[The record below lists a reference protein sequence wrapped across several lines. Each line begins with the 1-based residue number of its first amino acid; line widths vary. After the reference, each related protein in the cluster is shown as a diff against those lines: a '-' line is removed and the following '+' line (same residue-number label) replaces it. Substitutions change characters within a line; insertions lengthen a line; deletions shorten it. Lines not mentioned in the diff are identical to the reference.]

1 MAVYLKQVKKMGS
14 RFSNPAFVI
23 TKLTPQMA
31 DIAIAN
37 KIWCGFIGVF
47 LLRGFVL
54 TKRCNPL
61 FKRNMT
67 IYNKIED
74 FASVLAANRPIIGLD
89 FGDKTIGVA
98 ISDRRRCI
106 ATPKETIKRG
116 RFAEDL
122 AALQGIIVRD
132 EVCGIILGLPIHMN
146 GDEGVRCQ
154 KTRAF
159 ARNLTKNLVKNLG
172 DSGDMPIGFWDER
185 LSSRVADRAMIEAD
199 MSRAKRAELINH
211 VAAGFILQSALDRL
225 VYLAQEG

>member
-1 MAVYLKQVKKMGS
+1 MAVYLKQVKNMGS

-37 KIWCGFIGVF
+37 KIWCGFIGCF
-47 LLRGFVL
+47 HWGFGL

-116 RFAEDL
+116 RFAVDL

-159 ARNLTKNLVKNLG
+159 ARNLTKNLVKN
-172 DSGDMPIGFWDER
+172 SGEADMPIGFWDER

>member
-1 MAVYLKQVKKMGS
+1 
-14 RFSNPAFVI
+14 
-23 TKLTPQMA
+23 
-31 DIAIAN
+31 
-37 KIWCGFIGVF
+37 
-47 LLRGFVL
+47 
-54 TKRCNPL
+54 
-61 FKRNMT
+61 MT

-116 RFAEDL
+116 RFAADL

-159 ARNLTKNLVKNLG
+159 ARNLTKNLVKNLGNDLG

>member
-1 MAVYLKQVKKMGS
+1 
-14 RFSNPAFVI
+14 
-23 TKLTPQMA
+23 
-31 DIAIAN
+31 
-37 KIWCGFIGVF
+37 
-47 LLRGFVL
+47 
-54 TKRCNPL
+54 
-61 FKRNMT
+61 MT

-116 RFAEDL
+116 RFAADL
-122 AALQGIIVRD
+122 AALQGIILRD

-159 ARNLTKNLVKNLG
+159 ARNLTKNLVVNLG
-172 DSGDMPIGFWDER
+172 DADMPIGFWDER